1 MKILVTGAAG
11 FIGHHLATAL
21 VEAGHTVVGLDS
33 VNDYYDPAL
42 KYARLEAAGISRSE
56 IETGLYVQ
64 SSAYDTYR
72 FMKLDLTDRE
82 SLDAVMVEERF
93 DLVCHMAAQ
102 AGVRYSLENPHAYGD
117 SNLTAF
123 LNILEGC
130 RGGAGRRGEGGSA
143 REASSGRTAPIPLVY
158 ASSSSVYGQ
167 NRKVPFAE
175 SDRVEQPVSLYAA
188 TKRANELMAHSY
200 SHLYGLPAVGLRF
213 FTVYGPWGRPD
224 MAPILFADAISGGRP
239 LKVFNHG
246 DMQRDF
252 TYIDDIVEGILRVVS
267 GIEGGAAAPVFRRP
281 APQIEHT
288 DERGPGQP
296 PHRIYNI
303 GHGSPVKLMDFIAE
317 MEKALGQ
324 EAKKNYLPMQPG
336 DVPVTWADTGALER
350 DFGYKPA
357 TRLTEGIR
365 RFVGWYRE
373 YYGR

>member
-1 MKILVTGAAG
+1 
-11 FIGHHLATAL
+11 
-21 VEAGHTVVGLDS
+21 
-33 VNDYYDPAL
+33 
-42 KYARLEAAGISRSE
+42 
-56 IETGLYVQ
+56 
-64 SSAYDTYR
+64 
-72 FMKLDLTDRE
+72 
-82 SLDAVMVEERF
+82 
-93 DLVCHMAAQ
+93 
-102 AGVRYSLENPHAYGD
+102 
-117 SNLTAF
+117 
-123 LNILEGC
+123 
-130 RGGAGRRGEGGSA
+130 
-143 REASSGRTAPIPLVY
+143 
-158 ASSSSVYGQ
+158 
-167 NRKVPFAE
+167 
-175 SDRVEQPVSLYAA
+175 
-188 TKRANELMAHSY
+188 
-200 SHLYGLPAVGLRF
+200 
-213 FTVYGPWGRPD
+213 
-224 MAPILFADAISGGRP
+224 
-239 LKVFNHG
+239 
-246 DMQRDF
+246 MQRDF